1 MIPPTIEDVHAARA
15 PVYAALRPTPL
26 AEHALLSEW
35 LGLTVRV
42 KHENHNP
49 TGAFK
54 VRGGLNLVQPSRP
67 GSAVRA

>member
-1 MIPPTIEDVHAARA
+1 MIPPTIDDVHAARE

-26 AEHALLSEW
+26 AWHALLSDA

-54 VRGGLNLVQPSRP
+54 VRGGLNLISRL
-67 GSAVRA
+67 